1 MLILCVE
8 EIMYLLSVDV
18 SKMLLRRYWTCWRQ
32 TFRQVWRVASK
43 KQEAKHSKDV
53 SWERMGRRHFQWEI
67 FNFVDIRSSAGDV
80 DQRLHWCH
88 FSDQCFRQQWQTGQ
102 RGQSFTVHHLSCI
115 ILSLRHNHND
125 FMKYLSSTKDTNRI

>member
-80 DQRLHWCH
+80 DDVIFPISVLANSGKLVNVVKVSQCTISLALYCH
-88 FSDQCFRQQWQTGQ
+88 
-102 RGQSFTVHHLSCI
+102 
-115 ILSLRHNHND
+115 
-125 FMKYLSSTKDTNRI
+125 